1 MKWSNI
7 INSFLLYVIFIILI
21 LLAVGVIKTE
31 TKVDNKQKSLQTT
44 IDSLRSEIDTL
55 QVERQKYDEEIISLQ
70 DSVVSVLGQIHT
82 KENRLNNLKHEYEVK
97 INNIDKLS
105 SDELTSILSERYK

>member
-7 INSFLLYVIFIILI
+7 INSFLLYVIFVILI
-21 LLAVGVIKTE
+21 LVTVGVIKTE
-31 TKVDNKQKSLQTT
+31 IKVDDKQKALQTT

-70 DSVVSVLGQIHT
+70 DSVVRVLGQIHT

-105 SDELTSILSERYK
+105 SDELSSVLSERYK

>member
-7 INSFLLYVIFIILI
+7 INSFLLYVIFIVLV

-31 TKVDNKQKSLQTT
+31 TKVDDKQKALQTT

-55 QVERQKYDEEIISLQ
+55 QVERQKYDEEIINLQ
-70 DSVVSVLGQIHT
+70 DSVVAVLGQIHS

-105 SDELTSILSERYK
+105 SDELTNILSERYK

>member
-7 INSFLLYVIFIILI
+7 VIGFVTIVFIATVLI
-21 LLAVGVIKTE
+21 FTGVFKFE
-31 TKVDNKQKSLQTT
+31 HKVEDKQKILQTT
-44 IDSLRSEIDTL
+44 IDSLKSEIDTL
-55 QVERQKYDEEIISLQ
+55 QAERQKYDEQIISLQ
-70 DSVVSVLGQIHT
+70 DSVVKVLGQIHT
-82 KENRLNNLKHEYEVK
+82 KENRLNDLKNEYEVK

>member
-7 INSFLLYVIFIILI
+7 INSFLLYVIFVILI
-21 LLAVGVIKTE
+21 LVTVGVIKTE
-31 TKVDNKQKSLQTT
+31 TKVDDKQKALQTT

-70 DSVVSVLGQIHT
+70 DSVVRVLGQIHT
-82 KENRLNNLKHEYEVK
+82 KENRLNNLKHEYETK

-105 SDELTSILSERYK
+105 SDELTSVLSERYK

>member
-7 INSFLLYVIFIILI
+7 INSFLLYVIFIVLV

-31 TKVDNKQKSLQTT
+31 TKVDDKQKALQTT

-70 DSVVSVLGQIHT
+70 DSVVAVLGQIHS

-105 SDELTSILSERYK
+105 SDELTNILSERYK